1 MVLKTACYVT
11 IAVGFNNLSFR
22 VTKNNFRTV
31 NWVINVVGSRFWF
44 VEIVSQSFLLG
55 TDITHDITFGLFIR
69 IAVPSLDTTIVTDT
83 LLTAPIRVHSAV
95 TSRAIY
101 VEVSLY
107 QVTRIAMLQY
117 AKVTGITIHCRLATH
132 LSNITIDTHV
142 SHAPI
147 GVELHLIVV
156 YNEHIRPS
164 SDSHL
169 ITILHIWIVGR
180 TVHRTTEEIRWIVDI
195 CVSVVVCSCCVRV
208 NRNEVVRTP
217 VL

>member
-1 MVLKTACYVT
+1 MVGGIIILVLKTACYVT

-55 TDITHDITFGLFIR
+55 TDITHDITFGLFVR
-69 IAVPSLDTTIVTDT
+69 IAVPCLDTTVVAYT
-83 LLTAPIRVHSAV
+83 LLAAPVRVHCTVSC
-95 TSRAIY
+95 RAIY
-101 VEVSLY
+101 VEVTFN
-107 QVTRIAMLQY
+107 QVTWITMFQN
-117 AKVTGITIHCRLATH
+117 AKITGITIHSRRATH

-164 SDSHL
+164 RNSHL

-180 TVHRTTEEIRWIVDI
+180 TVHRTTEEVRWIIYI
-195 CVSVVVCSCCVRV
+195 CVSIIVCRRSI
-208 NRNEVVRTP
+208 
-217 VL
+217 